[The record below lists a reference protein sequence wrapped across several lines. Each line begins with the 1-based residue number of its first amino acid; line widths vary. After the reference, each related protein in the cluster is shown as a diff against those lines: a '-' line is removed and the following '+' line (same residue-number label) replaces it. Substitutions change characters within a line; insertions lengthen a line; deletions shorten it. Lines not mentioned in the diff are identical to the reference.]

1 VVGRAS
7 PPRLAGL
14 PRAAVDDEERG
25 KNWWSNIFINV
36 ETFCKM
42 IRKTRGKINIL
53 QNVEENMLRKSIFPK
68 NVGPFCKILKKTR

>member
-42 IRKTRGKINIL
+42 IRKTRGKN
-53 QNVEENMLRKSIFPK
+53 QHFTK
-68 NVGPFCKILKKTR
+68 C